1 MPTTT
6 PPVQHWLDL
15 LQHAQPAQYALVSAL
30 RRQILALAPDISEQV
45 KYGGL
50 LFGHPQPFCG
60 LFAYRQHVSLEFG
73 QGARLEDA
81 AGLLQGSGKQRRHLK
96 LQQLADLDT
105 LAVQAYLQAA
115 YRLPPA

>member
-1 MPTTT
+1 MRTAT
-6 PPVQHWLDL
+6 PPVQHWLDQ

-30 RRQILALAPDISEQV
+30 RRQILALAPGIDEQV

-73 QGARLEDA
+73 QGARLDNT
-81 AGLLQGSGKQRRHLK
+81 AGLLQGKGKQRRHLK
-96 LQQLADLDT
+96 LQQLAELDAP
-105 LAVQAYLQAA
+105 AVLHYLQAA

>member
-6 PPVQHWLDL
+6 PPVQHWLDQ
-15 LQHAQPAQYALVSAL
+15 LQHTQPAQYALVSAL

-50 LFGHPQPFCG
+50 LFGHPQPFCW

-105 LAVQAYLQAA
+105 LAVPAYLQAA

>member
-6 PPVQHWLDL
+6 SPVQHWLDQ
-15 LQHAQPAQYALVSAL
+15 LQHTQPVQFTLVSAL
-30 RRQILALAPDISEQV
+30 RRQILGLAPDIDEQV

-60 LFAYRQHVSLEFG
+60 LFAYHQHVSLEFS
-73 QGARLEDA
+73 QGARLDNA
-81 AGLLQGSGKQRRHLK
+81 AGLLQGNGKQRRHLK
-96 LQQLADLDT
+96 LQQLAELDAP
-105 LAVQAYLQAA
+105 AVQHYLQAA